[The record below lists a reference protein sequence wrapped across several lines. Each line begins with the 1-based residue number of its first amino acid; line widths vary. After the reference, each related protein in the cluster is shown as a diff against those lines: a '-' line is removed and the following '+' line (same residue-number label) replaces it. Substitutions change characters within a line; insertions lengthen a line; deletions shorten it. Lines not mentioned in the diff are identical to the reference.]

1 MNILLIYIEHM
12 KNNDELWKYRK
23 IIGLIRSRVDR
34 SQCTTTEIIEY
45 MKEIHGH
52 DSRPNELER
61 ALMKSNRINKVGTT
75 EINGKIVSIWASDY
89 NK

>member
-1 MNILLIYIEHM
+1 M
-12 KNNDELWKYRK
+12 KNNDKIWKYRK

-45 MKEIHGH
+45 MKEMHGH
-52 DSRPNELER
+52 EARPNELER
-61 ALMKSNRINKVGTT
+61 ALMKSNKIHKIGTT
-75 EINGKIVSIWASDY
+75 QCNGKMVSIWASDW